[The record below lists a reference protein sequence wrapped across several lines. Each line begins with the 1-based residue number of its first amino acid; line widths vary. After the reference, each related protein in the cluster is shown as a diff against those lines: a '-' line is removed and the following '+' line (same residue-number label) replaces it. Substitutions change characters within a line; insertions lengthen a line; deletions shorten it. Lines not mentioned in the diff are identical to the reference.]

1 MRIYLGSELVDDYP
15 ELLQRA
21 EDSGSLNPS
30 DAPWLSL
37 VIGATQGD
45 EPHLA
50 LMKCSVLQ

>member
-1 MRIYLGSELVDDYP
+1 MRTYLGSELVDDYP
-15 ELLQRA
+15 ELLRSA
-21 EDSGSLNPS
+21 EESGSLNPS

-45 EPHLA
+45 EPHLT